1 MNDNRNKIT
10 DRIIQMLCNAGI
22 AVAIVSSFHG
32 AGRLLDDPF
41 WSTNR
46 DEKMAYQNKL
56 SFASQMLN
64 IYGIFVVKLSIC
76 AYLLILNFSKRYRKV
91 VWVSQFYMDI

>member
-1 MNDNRNKIT
+1 M
-10 DRIIQMLCNAGI
+10 CNAGI

-32 AGRLLDDPF
+32 AGRLLRDPF
-41 WSTNR
+41 WANDT
-46 DEKMAYQNKL
+46 EAKMAYQNQL

-76 AYLLILNFSKRYRKV
+76 AYLLILDFSPSYKRV
-91 VWVSQFYMDI
+91 IWVSPVPLHAC